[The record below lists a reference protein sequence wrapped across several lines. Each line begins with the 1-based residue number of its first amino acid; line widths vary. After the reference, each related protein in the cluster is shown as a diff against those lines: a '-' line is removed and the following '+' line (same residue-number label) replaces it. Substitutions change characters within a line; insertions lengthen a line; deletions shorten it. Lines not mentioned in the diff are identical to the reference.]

1 MARPEKRKARKDYP
15 NEGIK
20 AGDEYWYVKLKLQR
34 GGKVMR
40 SLKPFKDSQ
49 LTTSPFKSGWYSM
62 QEAWEES
69 DKDAEAIREAAGAIR
84 DLGEEAQGSFDNMPE
99 GLQQGDTGQTLEN
112 RATTCSE
119 AADQLDT
126 LADEL
131 EGLEEPVE
139 PLGDLETD
147 EENESAA
154 TEYEDAQAEHES
166 EVERIT
172 DEADGLIGDMPE

>member
-1 MARPEKRKARKDYP
+1 MAKVEKRKARKDYP
-15 NEGIK
+15 KKGIK
-20 AGDEYWYVKLKLQR
+20 KGDEYYYTKLKLQR
-34 GGKVMR
+34 GGIVKR
-40 SLKPFKDSQ
+40 SLKPFKESE
-49 LTTSPFKSGWYSM
+49 LTTSPFKGGWYSM

-84 DLGEEAQGSFDNMPE
+84 DLGEEAQSSFDNMPE
-99 GLQQGDTGQTLEN
+99 GLQQGETGQSLEN
-112 RATTCSE
+112 KANTCSE

-139 PLGDLETD
+139 PLGDLESD

-154 TEYEDAQAEHES
+154 TDYEDAQAEYES